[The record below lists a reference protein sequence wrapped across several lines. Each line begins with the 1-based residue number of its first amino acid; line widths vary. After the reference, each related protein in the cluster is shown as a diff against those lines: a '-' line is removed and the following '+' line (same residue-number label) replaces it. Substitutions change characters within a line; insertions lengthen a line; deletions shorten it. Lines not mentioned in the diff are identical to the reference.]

1 MNEADIQKIKDLIDE
16 HSIEAIIEVY
26 LQDNCYG
33 DIVDAITTHLNKKL
47 ELLAKIEY
55 LFKKDKE

>member
-1 MNEADIQKIKDLIDE
+1 MDEEDIRQIKDLIEE
-16 HSIEAIIEVY
+16 HSIESIIEIY

-33 DIVDAITTHLNKKL
+33 DIVEAITTHINKKL
-47 ELLAKIEY
+47 ELLGKIEY